1 MRLRSVLPT
10 ILVAAIAAAISLLSP
25 SLCKAD
31 SADVVTLSFSG
42 SGSCIVGPNPCGTLA
57 LGGSATIT
65 GVFQFDPDTE
75 TIPSWSFDLSPL
87 GAGTISGTSAD
98 AAVVETSA
106 GDLLTFD
113 NIVAFTLSD
122 PQDSGQIVPGAQ
134 ATLCLLPGPSCGSG
148 GFIFSSGN
156 ATQTPEPS
164 SLLLLGTGLLG
175 LGPLLRRRF
184 ASS

>member
-1 MRLRSVLPT
+1 MRLRFLLSATAV
-10 ILVAAIAAAISLLSP
+10 VAIAGAISLLSP

-31 SADVVTLSFSG
+31 PTDVVTLSFSG

-87 GAGTISGTSAD
+87 GAGTISGTSTD
-98 AAVVETSA
+98 AAVVETST
-106 GDLLTFD
+106 GDLFIFD

-122 PQDSGQIVPGAQ
+122 PQDSGPIVPGAQ

-148 GFIFSSGN
+148 GFIFSSGD

-175 LGPLLRRRF
+175 LGPFLRRRF
-184 ASS
+184 FGS